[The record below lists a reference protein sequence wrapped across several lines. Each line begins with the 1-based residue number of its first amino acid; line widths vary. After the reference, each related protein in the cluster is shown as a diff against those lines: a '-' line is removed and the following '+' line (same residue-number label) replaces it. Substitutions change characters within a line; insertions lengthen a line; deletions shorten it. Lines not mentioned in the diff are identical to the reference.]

1 MRLSFGAVRE
11 QLRQSIRFDDPTWR
25 LALAIAIGVF
35 ISFTPFYGLQTLL
48 AIGFAVIFRLNR
60 AATVAGAWLNLPW
73 FAPLVYA
80 GALKIGTIVV
90 PDPDGTRGAWL
101 TYLLEN
107 PQNVSWRDIP
117 AVLDEI
123 SLPFLVGTT
132 MLGAVAAAATYV
144 IAFKVITRHRARL
157 ASRAAALERRRRVP
171 R

>member
-11 QLRQSIRFDDPTWR
+11 QLRETVRFDDPTWR
-25 LALAIAIGVF
+25 LALAIALGVF

-80 GALKIGTIVV
+80 GALKVGTIIV

-101 TYLLEN
+101 AYLLEH
-107 PQNVSWRDIP
+107 PRSVSWQDIP
-117 AVLDEI
+117 ALLDEI
-123 SLPFLVGTT
+123 SLPFVVGTT
-132 MLGAVAAAATYV
+132 MLGVVAAAATYV
-144 IAFKVITRHRARL
+144 IAFTLIARRRARV
-157 ASRAAALERRRRVP
+157 ASRHAATELRRHVP